1 MENFYKTTQEKF
13 GPRWNKRIREVFLAV
28 ILSICPAVWSQNLST
43 DTVTSISLPFLEM
56 DEKLTALSTYTLD
69 KSFQPWA
76 EAEKSLGNEAEFPA
90 LEMLMTRVINN
101 QSTPEA
107 RNRACKIL
115 AIIGTDQ
122 TVPILGNLLRYG
134 LRGGELRDVESACY
148 ALAALPYAECAEV
161 LREELEKSQTAS
173 ESARIQMINALGSR
187 GDRESIPLLG
197 QMALSTKNSPALAEA
212 ALRALGQM
220 SGPEALDAVTGS
232 LTENMNSGQ
241 EHLVEIG
248 YEVILN
254 QAVTIQRD
262 TINYNAVI
270 YEGIKNSKAV
280 PAAIRRS
287 ALLGLIRSA
296 GDRGVQYIRD
306 ILLGEDSSLKSAAI
320 AAIAELPCGV
330 SSSGFTQL
338 MSRLTEKEQVLMIY
352 VLASRADVFAVNE
365 VIKALESERKELR
378 AAAVKSAPSLPIGAK
393 MIRSLISVME
403 LYPSDADSVV
413 RSLIRLPEDEMV
425 DLYLKKLLDEYK
437 TGQKGK
443 KKEIMVEKLTLVLSE
458 RASAGADAPGSVSA
472 ESFSK

>member
-403 LYPSDADSVV
+403 LYPSDADLVV

-458 RASAGADAPGSVSA
+458 RASAGADATCYHFGKP
-472 ESFSK
+472 

>member
-1 MENFYKTTQEKF
+1 
-13 GPRWNKRIREVFLAV
+13 
-28 ILSICPAVWSQNLST
+28 
-43 DTVTSISLPFLEM
+43 
-56 DEKLTALSTYTLD
+56 
-69 KSFQPWA
+69 
-76 EAEKSLGNEAEFPA
+76 
-90 LEMLMTRVINN
+90 
-101 QSTPEA
+101 
-107 RNRACKIL
+107 
-115 AIIGTDQ
+115 
-122 TVPILGNLLRYG
+122 
-134 LRGGELRDVESACY
+134 
-148 ALAALPYAECAEV
+148 
-161 LREELEKSQTAS
+161 
-173 ESARIQMINALGSR
+173 MINALGSR

-403 LYPSDADSVV
+403 LYPSDADLVV